1 MGKSMF
7 FLEKLMFSLVAFGLF
22 SCSTVRNA
30 NTRNMSMKP
39 SEYVRWVTSL
49 ENGLRVSQSGACN
62 SELQF
67 CPTDYMVV
75 KDLRKEDISKKELQE
90 GRRKYENNEFFELR
104 LATSEGKGY
113 FTSMRSGS
121 LYSYLMSG
129 LQNDIRLV
137 SGKDTIEC
145 VAAEVQYSQGILPY
159 DLCLLVF
166 EKAVSDQADMTLEY
180 HNSIFFPDSLKMT
193 IKRES
198 ISKLPKIKVQ

>member
-1 MGKSMF
+1 MGKNMYSW
-7 FLEKLMFSLVAFGLF
+7 EKLIFFLVAFGLF
-22 SCSTVRNA
+22 SCSTVRNT
-30 NTRNMSMKP
+30 NTRNMSMRP
-39 SEYVRWVTSL
+39 SEYVRWVTSS
-49 ENGLRVSQSGACN
+49 ENGLRVTQTGACN
-62 SELQF
+62 SELQY

-129 LQNDIRLV
+129 LQKDIRLV

-166 EKAVSDQADMTLEY
+166 EKDALDTSDMILEY
-180 HNSIFFPDSLKMT
+180 HNQTYFQDTLKIR

-198 ISKLPKIKVQ
+198 IDKMPKIKVQ